1 MKKYKILVSDY
12 DGTLANSQN
21 FISKTNLDAINSFIA
36 RGGIFVLCSGR
47 ATDGI
52 SKILL
57 SQNFKGLLASF
68 NGAQLYDLNEKKV
81 IFSNGISGEI
91 LCRIVKYCMDNAL
104 NFHVYPEEG
113 FICPKPT
120 WYSAYYEK
128 VTGVPPIF
136 DDDILKTVQKTN
148 LISPKVLIFDDKE
161 KLDAH
166 YNILKNLTLECQV
179 SRSTDNMIDIN
190 LDGVN
195 KGTACD
201 MIAKHFGLTID
212 DVIGV
217 GDAGN
222 DYDMIKLA
230 GLSFAVSNATEEI
243 KDLAD
248 IVLPVSNDEN
258 AIAYIIENY
267 CI

>member
-21 FISKTNLDAINSFIA
+21 FISKENLDAINDFIS
-36 RGGIFVLCSGR
+36 RGGVFVLCSGR

-52 SKILL
+52 SRILL

-81 IFSNGISGEI
+81 IFSNGISGEL
-91 LCRIVKYCMDNAL
+91 LCRIVKYCQDNGL
-104 NFHVYPEEG
+104 NFHVYPEQG
-113 FICPKPT
+113 FICKGKT
-120 WYSAYYEK
+120 KYSDLYQK
-128 VTGVPPIF
+128 LTGVSPIF
-136 DDDILKTVQKTN
+136 DDDILSTVQKTN
-148 LISPKVLIFDDKE
+148 LVTPKVLIFDDEE

-166 YNILKNLTLECQV
+166 FTSVKNLVPECLV

-190 LDGVN
+190 LNGVN

-201 MIAKHFGLTID
+201 MIAKNFGMTID

-222 DYDMIKLA
+222 DYDMIKMA
-230 GLSFAVSNATEEI
+230 GLSFAVSNATKEI
-243 KDLAD
+243 KDLSD

-258 AIAYIIENY
+258 AIKYIIENY